1 MTLLNGIS
9 CSVVSVTLSAVAF
22 CTVLNISKNVLPKET
37 QDKALKVANVIILT
51 TGIMG
56 YYHGYYSK
64 GIFCK

>member
-51 TGIMG
+51 SGIMG

-64 GIFCK
+64 GIFGK